1 MQSLFALQN
10 QMADEYE
17 DNSQDSLEKE
27 QQILMSSETEEDAT
41 KDTTVGKR
49 KRRDKIV
56 TKGALVRDGFY
67 ICNSC
72 DKPVCRRDHRH
83 IARSFQ
89 TQNHKNCKPVLKR

>member
-72 DKPVCRRDHRH
+72 EKPVC
-83 IARSFQ
+83 Q
-89 TQNHKNCKPVLKR
+89 